1 MIAFLGMGHLGAN
14 FVKAMLAKGKQV
26 NVWNRTASK
35 AQALE
40 ADGAK
45 AYEQVADAVKGCN
58 QIHLTLKDDASVD
71 EILEQASAGLAAG
84 ATIIDHT
91 TTSTAGAKKRTE
103 EWKQKGFT
111 YLHAPV
117 FMGPQN
123 ARESTGF
130 MLVSGDQE
138 VIKKWEPELAQMTG
152 TVMNF
157 GTESDKAAGMKL
169 IGNLFLIAMTGGISD
184 ALALARSTGISTDD
198 VTKLFN
204 TFNPGA
210 MLPARLKKITSD
222 TFDQPTWELNMARKD
237 AGLMMKEAEGK
248 HPLIVIPSV
257 AAEMDK
263 WIARGHGHNDWTVF
277 TKDNL

>member
-1 MIAFLGMGHLGAN
+1 
-14 FVKAMLAKGKQV
+14 
-26 NVWNRTASK
+26 
-35 AQALE
+35 
-40 ADGAK
+40 
-45 AYEQVADAVKGCN
+45 
-58 QIHLTLKDDASVD
+58 
-71 EILEQASAGLAAG
+71 
-84 ATIIDHT
+84 
-91 TTSTAGAKKRTE
+91 
-103 EWKQKGFT
+103 
-111 YLHAPV
+111 
-117 FMGPQN
+117 
-123 ARESTGF
+123 
-130 MLVSGDQE
+130 
-138 VIKKWEPELAQMTG
+138 MTG